1 MRASEFYTEV
11 EYLYNLTSI
20 DNLTSIFKYGILSK
34 NNLKRYGIKNSTD
47 ISDPNV
53 QKIRDNVNFNMR
65 NVKNTELH
73 NYANVFFNPRNSM
86 MSKILNRKE
95 RRVDLNSIC
104 VICIDKEIIDLGTT
118 FITDKN
124 AAIDDA
130 MYMEPKEAFK
140 ALDFKIIKTRFWDD
154 YTRPFLSAE
163 VLVAGCIYPEHFR
176 KIKVGT
182 IEALNRV
189 KALNLGIEVEIDSY
203 MFSLKK
209 MK

>member
-1 MRASEFYTEV
+1 
-11 EYLYNLTSI
+11 
-20 DNLTSIFKYGILSK
+20 
-34 NNLKRYGIKNSTD
+34 
-47 ISDPNV
+47 
-53 QKIRDNVNFNMR
+53 
-65 NVKNTELH
+65 
-73 NYANVFFNPRNSM
+73 M

-124 AAIDDA
+124 AVIDDA
-130 MYMEPKEAFK
+130 MYMDPKEAFK
-140 ALDFKIIKTRFWDD
+140 VLDFNIIKKILGRLYKT
-154 YTRPFLSAE
+154 FLSAE

-182 IEALNRV
+182 VEALNRV
-189 KALNLGIEVEIDSY
+189 KSLNLGIDVEIDSY

-209 MK
+209 EIKEVKINDKYKSWGLI

>member
-1 MRASEFYTEV
+1 MKASDFYTEV

-20 DNLTSIFKYGILSK
+20 DNLTSILKYGILSK

-47 ISDPNV
+47 ISDEKV
-53 QKIRDNVNFNMR
+53 QYERDKINFSVR

-124 AAIDDA
+124 AVIDDA
-130 MYMEPKEAFK
+130 MYMDPKEAFK
-140 ALDFKIIKTRFWDD
+140 VLDFNIIKKKYWDD
-154 YTRPFLSAE
+154 YTKPFLSAE

-182 IEALNRV
+182 VEALNRI
-189 KALNLGIEVEIDSY
+189 KSLNLGIDVEIDSY

-209 MK
+209 RD